1 MICRFYYTVLTNSV
15 CNYVTNLDRER
26 ELSITPPW
34 GMFGL
39 GYSLRDVSFNSSN
52 YLSHHA
58 VGHLAEHLVRNGL
71 LYADNIIGGETAGM
85 AEEQTSS
92 TQHPAVEAKSE

>member
-1 MICRFYYTVLTNSV
+1 MLGI
-15 CNYVTNLDRER
+15 
-26 ELSITPPW
+26 
-34 GMFGL
+34 

-58 VGHLAEHLVRNGL
+58 VGHLAEQLVRKGL
-71 LYADNIIGGETAGM
+71 LDAGNIIGGETAGM
-85 AEEQTSS
+85 TEEQTSS

>member
-1 MICRFYYTVLTNSV
+1 ML
-15 CNYVTNLDRER
+15 
-26 ELSITPPW
+26 
-34 GMFGL
+34 GL

-71 LYADNIIGGETAGM
+71 LYAGNIIGGETAGM
-85 AEEQTSS
+85 TEEQTSS